1 MAKGLCKA
9 EDTILKGHS
18 TSVNF
23 IKDVCI
29 TRKIKNP
36 YMGLDLMIMNY
47 SAKDVLFT
55 KINKQLKMIE
65 LSLGISH

>member
-1 MAKGLCKA
+1 MAKGLCQA
-9 EDTILKGHS
+9 RNTILKGLS
-18 TSVNF
+18 SSVNST
-23 IKDVCI
+23 KDVCI
-29 TRKIKNP
+29 IRKIKNP
-36 YMGLDLMIMNY
+36 YMGLDLMIMSY